1 MLLRQ
6 YLALIRLPNVFTA
19 PPDVLAGYFAFVSPA
34 DANGITLAS
43 LMTSSALLYISGI
56 VFNDYLDV
64 ESDRKER
71 PSRPLP
77 SGKIK
82 KENALLLAFL
92 ALAAGNIIPLVTV
105 GPASLLFSGSLSAII
120 LAYDYRLKS
129 YAVAGTLAMAG
140 ARFLNVILG
149 ASPVLAMALFSDG
162 ASSSTSLQTLT
173 LASASLFAYIVAI
186 MMLSMKEVAGALRRQ
201 TLAAIS
207 IVLGLVTVIGV
218 SGYLIGFQPVFL
230 LFLSAFAAVMVL
242 TFRRFYLKGTTPPE
256 SIQKAIR
263 NMVISIVILD
273 SVFVAGSA
281 DLFFGLATMLFIV
294 PAVVLGRRM
303 YVT

>member
-1 MLLRQ
+1 LLLKQ

-19 PPDVLAGYFAFVSPA
+19 PPDVLVGYFAFVSPA
-34 DANGITLAS
+34 DANAVTLAS

-56 VFNDYLDV
+56 VFNDYFDI

-129 YAVAGTLAMAG
+129 HAVAGTLAMAG

-149 ASPVLAMALFSDG
+149 ASPVLAMALFGDG
-162 ASSSTSLQTLT
+162 AWSSTSLQTLT
-173 LASASLFAYIVAI
+173 LASASLFAYVLAI
-186 MMLSMKEVAGALRRQ
+186 MTLSKKEVVGALRRQ
-201 TLAAIS
+201 SPATIS
-207 IVLGLVTVIGV
+207 IVFGLIVVIGV
-218 SGYLIGFQPVFL
+218 VGYLLGFQPVFL
-230 LFLSAFAAVMVL
+230 LLLSVFAAVMIL
-242 TFRRFYLKGTTPPE
+242 TFRRYLRTAKTPPE

-273 SVFVAGSA
+273 SIFVAGSA
-281 DLFFGLATMLFIV
+281 NLFFGLATMAFII
-294 PAVVLGRRM
+294 PAIVLGKRM